1 MSKNIVICCD
11 GTGNGIDHPEL
22 DSNVVK
28 LYRCLEIDKDQVAYY
43 HPGVGTLGDPTHRN
57 WIARQWARIKGLAF
71 GAGLMPNVADA
82 YRYLMNTYQDGDR
95 IFLIGFSRGAY
106 TARVLASVIHMCGL
120 LCAGNEGLIPYI
132 LKLYSQWSRR
142 AAYQDDAG
150 PTFDAFKWSFSH
162 QNVDIHFCGLWDTVS
177 SYGWIYK
184 PVKLAFQG
192 NNPILRTARHA
203 LSIHE
208 RRCFY
213 AAKPWKEPAT
223 PGNRD
228 LRQVWFAGVHS
239 DVGGSYPEPGSA
251 LSKIPLEW
259 MLVEARKAG
268 LHLLPDRVEVV
279 LGRCA
284 CVVPGLPHFVAPSPD
299 PAPNRSLHG
308 IWWLVE
314 FMLQRDPYEKRGYYI
329 PRGRGRIVPA
339 GARVHGTAFRHT
351 WPGQLPA
358 MEYQIEPEKRFS
370 SPAGQPTPARE
381 AVAAAQTTGSQK
393 APRPRLLER
402 ETIYSS

>member
-28 LYRCLEIDKDQVAYY
+28 LYRCLDVDHRQVAYY
-43 HPGVGTLGDPTHRN
+43 HPGVGTLGDPTHRT
-57 WIARQWARIKGLAF
+57 WVGRQWGRVKGLAF
-71 GAGLMPNVADA
+71 GAGLMSNVADS

-132 LKLYSQWSRR
+132 LKLYSSWSRR
-142 AAYQDDAG
+142 AAYQDDSG

-213 AAKPWKEPAT
+213 AAKPWREPAE
-223 PGNRD
+223 PASRD

-239 DVGGSYPEPGSA
+239 DVGGSYPETGSA
-251 LSKIPLEW
+251 LSKLPLEW
-259 MLVEARKAG
+259 MLVEAEKAG
-268 LHLLPDRVEVV
+268 LILQPEKVAVV
-279 LGRCA
+279 LGRSA
-284 CVVPGLPHFVAPSPD
+284 CHVPGLPTFVPPSPRGRIH
-299 PAPNRSLHG
+299 PSLYG
-308 IWWLVE
+308 FWWWMAE
-314 FMLQRDPYEKRGYYI
+314 WMLQRDPYEKHGYYI
-329 PRGRGRIVPA
+329 PRGRGRTVPA
-339 GARVHGTAFRHT
+339 GALVHETAFHHS
-351 WPGQLPA
+351 WPNQLPRA
-358 MEYQIEPEKRFS
+358 QYHEEPLVSFTGSKCPPETQLPLKS
-370 SPAGQPTPARE
+370 ASPAQLASP
-381 AVAAAQTTGSQK
+381 Q
-393 APRPRLLER
+393 LL
-402 ETIYSS
+402 SVP